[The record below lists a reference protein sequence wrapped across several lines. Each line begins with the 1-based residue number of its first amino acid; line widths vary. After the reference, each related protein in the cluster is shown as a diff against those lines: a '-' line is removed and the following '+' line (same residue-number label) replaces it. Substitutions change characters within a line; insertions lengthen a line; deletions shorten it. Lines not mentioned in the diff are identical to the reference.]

1 MNRTQ
6 FKRCGRTWVGPA
18 LLLAIVGGA
27 CATNPV
33 TGRREFALM
42 SEGQEISL
50 GRELDVQVREQM
62 GVYDDQE
69 LQDRVEDIG
78 LRLAAGSHRPNLP
91 WHFTVVDAAAVN
103 AFALPGG
110 YIYITRGIMPYLS
123 DEADLA
129 GVLGHEIGHVTARH
143 AVQAYTR
150 ATGTQLGLAVGG
162 IFAPSTRALG
172 GLAESGLGVLFLRYG
187 RDDEL
192 QADRLGAEYAAQSGW
207 DPAGVPDLLTTLARI
222 EEVSDRRGVPN
233 WLSTHPQPTDRV
245 EEVAARVAELKASP
259 AAAEFRVNREGYL
272 RLIDGLVY
280 GDNPE
285 DGVVRGNM
293 FLHPTLRF
301 ELSFPDGWEIQ
312 NGQSQVVA
320 KQLGEDVFMVLQLVE
335 GERRRDLADVAVRS
349 MRDAGYTLL
358 QGGAATIS
366 GLEAH
371 IATYEAEIRDLGH
384 VTARVAHIAH
394 DRNIFSFG
402 GLAKS
407 ELYSRVER
415 DFSAS
420 IRTFR
425 PLTPDEA
432 NDIQPNRVTLYV
444 VREGDNW
451 QSIAQRAGEGI
462 VEATTLAIMNG
473 YPVNEQPSPGDRIKI
488 VTPG

>member
-6 FKRCGRTWVGPA
+6 SERCGRTWVGPA
-18 LLLAIVGGA
+18 LLLAILAGA

-50 GRELDVQVREQM
+50 GRELDVEIREEM

-69 LQDRVEDIG
+69 VQDFVEAIG

-110 YIYITRGIMPYLS
+110 YIYITRGIMPFLS

-150 ATGTQLGLAVGG
+150 ATGGQLGLVGLS

-172 GLAESGLGVLFLRYG
+172 GLAESGLGVWFLKYG

-192 QADRLGAEYAAQSGW
+192 QADHLGAEYAAQAGW

-233 WLSTHPQPTDRV
+233 WLSTHPQPADRV
-245 EEVAARVAELKASP
+245 EEVAARVAELSASP
-259 AAAEFRVNREGYL
+259 AAADFRVNREGYL

-285 DGVVRGNM
+285 AGVVRGNT

-301 ELSFPDGWEIQ
+301 ELSFPVGWEIQ

-320 KQLGEDVFMVLQLVE
+320 KQPGEDAFMVLQLMEV
-335 GERRRDLADVAVRS
+335 ERRRDLADVAVRS
-349 MRDAGYTLL
+349 MREAGYTLV
-358 QGGAATIS
+358 QGGADTIS

-371 IATYEAEIRDLGH
+371 VGTYEAEVQDLGN

-407 ELYSRVER
+407 ELYSRVDR

-425 PLTPDEA
+425 PLSPDEA
-432 NDIQPNRVTLYV
+432 NDIRPNRVTLYV
-444 VREGDNW
+444 VQEGDNW

-462 VEATTLAIMNG
+462 VEATTLAVMNG
-473 YPVNEQPSPGDRIKI
+473 YPVNEQPRPGDRIKI

>member
-18 LLLAIVGGA
+18 LLLAILGGA

-110 YIYITRGIMPYLS
+110 YIYITRGIMPFLS

-150 ATGTQLGLAVGG
+150 ATGAQLGLLVGG
-162 IFAPSTRALG
+162 IFAPGTQAFG
-172 GLAESGLGVLFLRYG
+172 GLAQTGLGVLFLRNG

-192 QADRLGAEYAAQSGW
+192 EADRLGAEYAAQSGW

-222 EEVSDRRGVPN
+222 EEASDRQGVPN
-233 WLSTHPQPTDRV
+233 WLSTHPQPADRV
-245 EEVAARVAELKASP
+245 EEVAARVAELRESP
-259 AAAEFRVNREGYL
+259 AAADFRVNREGYL

-285 DGVVRGNM
+285 DGIVRGNT
-293 FLHPTLRF
+293 FLHPILRF
-301 ELSFPDGWEIQ
+301 ELSFPAGWEIQ

-320 KQLGEDVFMVLQLVE
+320 KQPGEDAFMLLQLVE
-335 GERRRDLADVAVRS
+335 VEQRRDLADVAVRS
-349 MRDAGYTLL
+349 MRDGGYTLV

-371 IATYEAEIRDLGH
+371 VATYEAEIQDLGN

-394 DRNIFSFG
+394 DGNIFSFG
-402 GLAKS
+402 GLATS

-425 PLTPDEA
+425 PLSPDEA

-473 YPVNEQPSPGDRIKI
+473 YPVNEQPRPGDRIKI